1 MKGENSMNNY
11 NFGDMLLIDY
21 GKGETYRAMVFG
33 NSIGYEDGEQDKLS
47 TVLEQASN
55 GICKV
60 TIIK

>member
-1 MKGENSMNNY
+1 MNNY